1 MSISTFVKG
10 LLMSIISAA
19 IVYFNT
25 VPVDYLF
32 MGLAVVSTILVYFG
46 KNLILVLDSTSAA
59 GTLSFV
65 SILSGVLL
73 ALGTGL
79 LDAGA
84 TFLIGGTILWGVVG
98 KLTLSILF
106 TYISTTWLS
115 PPKST
120 SKKLFA

>member
-1 MSISTFVKG
+1 
-10 LLMSIISAA
+10 
-19 IVYFNT
+19 
-25 VPVDYLF
+25 
-32 MGLAVVSTILVYFG
+32 
-46 KNLILVLDSTSAA
+46 
-59 GTLSFV
+59 
-65 SILSGVLL
+65 LL